1 MEVFNIKS
9 GTVELIEQSPFKLER
24 EIQDVIEKNT
34 EYPKLFI
41 QRNVIL
47 WRNFEDI
54 ITFSIFYYQS
64 KKSLPDASKT
74 IVIPTGLIILKHKK
88 E

>member
-1 MEVFNIKS
+1 MKS
-9 GTVELIEQSPFKLER
+9 GNVELIEQSPFKLER

-41 QRNVIL
+41 QRNVFL

-54 ITFSIFYYQS
+54 ISFNNYYNQS

-74 IVIPTGLIILKHKK
+74 IGNPIGSLV
-88 E
+88 